1 MRMPLI
7 AKAAVL
13 EIGIYLFIKLGMPL
27 FTSPLPSSV
36 ISMYMIL
43 VTISILLYV
52 SIYEDDYGKFYVPI
66 TSFIRGDEH
75 DKPGRKMSRVAVL
88 IMIPLFFGFR
98 TYQNVQPNF
107 EPPFPQRVIHPAPPG
122 SAAGF
127 VNPYGDDEANH
138 EKYVQEGRDVY
149 FRNCVFCHGDKLDG
163 KGFFAHALNVKPA
176 NFADPT
182 TISMLMES
190 FVFWRVKTG
199 GIGLP
204 EEATPWDSAMPRW
217 ELILTEEERWKAI
230 MFLYDYTG
238 WKPRTWEMEGD
249 E

>member
-1 MRMPLI
+1 MKIPLI
-7 AKAAVL
+7 AKASLL
-13 EIGIYLFIKLGMPL
+13 EMGFYLFLKVGMPL
-27 FTSPLPSSV
+27 VTSPLPSSV
-36 ISMYMIL
+36 IFMYMTL

-52 SIYEDDYGKFYVPI
+52 SIFEDDYNNFYVPI
-66 TSFIRGDEH
+66 VDFVRGDENESG
-75 DKPGRKMSRVAVL
+75 GRKLSRIAVFIL
-88 IMIPLFFGFR
+88 IPLFFGFR
-98 TYQNVQPNF
+98 SYQSVLPDF
-107 EPPFPQRVIHPAPPG
+107 SPPFPQRVIHPAPPG

-127 VNPYGDDEANH
+127 TNPFGDDEVNH
-138 EKYVQEGRDVY
+138 EKYVEEGREVFY
-149 FRNCVFCHGDKLDG
+149 RNCVFCHGDKLDG

-204 EEATPWDSAMPRW
+204 MESTPWDSAMPRW
-217 ELILTEEERWKAI
+217 ELILSEEERWKVI

-238 WKPRTWEMEGD
+238 WVPRTWELEED

>member
-1 MRMPLI
+1 MKMPLI
-7 AKAAVL
+7 VKAGATEL
-13 EIGIYLFIKLGMPL
+13 GIYLFLKVGMPL

-36 ISMYMIL
+36 VFMYMTL
-43 VTISILLYV
+43 ATISILVYV
-52 SIYEDDYGKFYVPI
+52 SIYEDDFNNFYVPI
-66 TSFIRGDEH
+66 VSFIRGDES
-75 DKPGRKMSRVAVL
+75 DNTGRKMSRVAVFVV
-88 IMIPLFFGFR
+88 IPLFFGFR
-98 TYQNVQPNF
+98 SYQSVQPNF

-127 VNPYGDDEANH
+127 TNPYRDDEENY
-138 EKYVQEGRDVY
+138 EKYVQEGRTVFY
-149 FRNCVFCHGDKLDG
+149 RNCVFCHGDKLDG

-176 NFADPT
+176 NFADST

-204 EEATPWDSAMPRW
+204 MESTPWDSAMPRW
-217 ELILTEEERWKAI
+217 ELILSEEERWKAI

-238 WKPRTWEMEGD
+238 WKPRTWELDTGE
-249 E
+249 